1 VFKVAAIIDIEGLHY
16 RKANEMLKTA
26 LEGDDEV
33 VLTNVNGQRYI
44 GAGVSGEK
52 KVIVQGTPGNNLA
65 AFMDGLHVVVKGNAQ
80 DGVCNTMNSGTVVI
94 EGDTGDIAGY
104 AMRGGEL
111 FIKGNAGYRTGI
123 HMKEY
128 GDIVPAIVIGGK
140 VGDFSGEYMAGG
152 IMIVLGLNL
161 EYSDDIV
168 GSYCGTGM
176 HGGVIY
182 VRGDVDSSR
191 LGREVRC
198 VPMESK
204 DKQLV
209 KNYVERYCSYFG
221 GDPKI
226 IMCLGFKKFVPCGHR
241 PYGNLYVA
249 N

>member
-1 VFKVAAIIDIEGLHY
+1 MAKIVDIEGLHY
-16 RKANEMLKTA
+16 RKANVMLKAA
-26 LEGDDEV
+26 LEEDKEV
-33 VLTNVNGQRYI
+33 FLTNVNGQRYI
-44 GAGVSGEK
+44 GAGVTGNRR
-52 KVIVQGTPGNNLA
+52 VVVQGTPGNNLA
-65 AFMDGLHVVVKGNAQ
+65 AFMDGLEVVVKGNAQ
-80 DGVCNTMNSGTVVI
+80 DGVCNTMNSGTVIV
-94 EGDTGDIAGY
+94 EGDTGDITGY

-140 VGDFSGEYMAGG
+140 AGDFSGEYMAGG

-161 EYSDDIV
+161 EPDEDIV
-168 GSYCGTGM
+168 GSYCGTGI

-182 VRGDVDSSR
+182 VRGDVDAFQ
-191 LGREVRC
+191 LGPEVRC
-198 VPMESK
+198 VQMEK
-204 DKQLV
+204 EDKELV
-209 KNYVERYCSYFG
+209 KDYVERYCNYFG

-226 IMCLGFKKFVPCGHR
+226 IMCLGFKKLVPCGKR